1 MGLFFEGFLESL
13 SINSRI
19 HQKIFKVGE
28 MSPKR
33 YLELYTHIYNYC
45 THSNNQQNLTNPHHT
60 KQVNLSRTG
69 EAVTRLV
76 RSTCKVGCITVSVLD
91 GRRLFTVSCETQTK

>member
-1 MGLFFEGFLESL
+1 
-13 SINSRI
+13 
-19 HQKIFKVGE
+19 

-60 KQVNLSRTG
+60 KQVKLSPEFG
-69 EAVTRLV
+69 PELA
-76 RSTCKVGCITVSVLD
+76 
-91 GRRLFTVSCETQTK
+91 RRPPVPVDIGPKFGL

>member
-1 MGLFFEGFLESL
+1 
-13 SINSRI
+13 
-19 HQKIFKVGE
+19 

-60 KQVNLSRTG
+60 KQVKFSRKIG
-69 EAVTRLV
+69 PKLV
-76 RSTCKVGCITVSVLD
+76 RFKDGFAKLFLVLTWYILILPFE
-91 GRRLFTVSCETQTK
+91 RIESIQ

>member
-1 MGLFFEGFLESL
+1 
-13 SINSRI
+13 
-19 HQKIFKVGE
+19 

-60 KQVNLSRTG
+60 KQVKLSHEFVPELARRPPISGPSTRPCGQRTKFW
-69 EAVTRLV
+69 AIARYAFILLV
-76 RSTCKVGCITVSVLD
+76 HSWAG
-91 GRRLFTVSCETQTK
+91 

>member
-1 MGLFFEGFLESL
+1 
-13 SINSRI
+13 
-19 HQKIFKVGE
+19 

-60 KQVNLSRTG
+60 KQVKLSPEIGPELADRPCGQRTKIW
-69 EAVTRLV
+69 AIARYACILLV
-76 RSTCKVGCITVSVLD
+76 HSWAG
-91 GRRLFTVSCETQTK
+91 

>member
-1 MGLFFEGFLESL
+1 
-13 SINSRI
+13 
-19 HQKIFKVGE
+19 

-60 KQVNLSRTG
+60 KQVNLSRKFG
-69 EAVTRLV
+69 PELARYAFILLV
-76 RSTCKVGCITVSVLD
+76 HSWAG
-91 GRRLFTVSCETQTK
+91 